1 MAQVQVNLDMEIVHE
16 LFSKDGRDAGLSKL
30 LETILN
36 QILEHQATEQLGAS
50 RYERSDDRTAY
61 RNGTR
66 ERKLKTRIGSIT
78 LDVPRFRSGEFS
90 TSLFTR
96 YQRSE
101 QALVLAMIEMVI
113 SGVST
118 RKVKNITEE
127 LCGTRVSKSMVSSL
141 CKNLDPEVA
150 KFRNRRLA
158 EHYPFLVVDAL
169 YTNVRHDHRVS
180 SIGLLIVTGVNT
192 EGYREV
198 LGFSVADSES
208 EVSWDAL
215 FKSLKLRGLKKVDLI
230 VSDNHSGLVQ
240 AVRKNFQRTLWQ
252 RCQTHFSRNILDA
265 TPKRLQPEIKLWLK
279 SLYDAVSLEK
289 AFEIKEEMFDLFG
302 KRAPKAIALLD
313 KGFDDITSVFN
324 LPVEFRKRL
333 RTSNS
338 IERLNEE
345 IRRRE
350 RVIRIFPNE
359 QSIIRLLGAL
369 LIEQHEK
376 WSTGKK
382 YFDMAEYQSPVIKII
397 DVKEL
402 VKA

>member
-1 MAQVQVNLDMEIVHE
+1 M
-16 LFSKDGRDAGLSKL
+16 
-30 LETILN
+30 
-36 QILEHQATEQLGAS
+36 
-50 RYERSDDRTAY
+50 
-61 RNGTR
+61 
-66 ERKLKTRIGSIT
+66 
-78 LDVPRFRSGEFS
+78 
-90 TSLFTR
+90 
-96 YQRSE
+96 
-101 QALVLAMIEMVI
+101 
-113 SGVST
+113 
-118 RKVKNITEE
+118 
-127 LCGTRVSKSMVSSL
+127 
-141 CKNLDPEVA
+141 
-150 KFRNRRLA
+150 
-158 EHYPFLVVDAL
+158 
-169 YTNVRHDHRVS
+169 
-180 SIGLLIVTGVNT
+180 
-192 EGYREV
+192 
-198 LGFSVADSES
+198 
-208 EVSWDAL
+208 
-215 FKSLKLRGLKKVDLI
+215 KLRGLKKVDLI

-289 AFEIKEEMFDLFG
+289 AFEIKAEMFDLFG

-382 YFDMAEYQSPVIKII
+382 YFDMTDYQSPVIKII